1 MNELQDFFD
10 LLADT
15 INVWADV
22 IDSADVT
29 FCGIPIDFHFLLG
42 FGFVSAL
49 IAILLGINDGDDD
62 LINPLKDYDG
72 EDWD

>member
-10 LLADT
+10 LLADA
-15 INVWADV
+15 INVWGDV
-22 IDSADVT
+22 IDSSDVS
-29 FCGIPIDFHFLLG
+29 FAGIPIDFHFLLG

-49 IAILLGINDGDDD
+49 IAVLLGNNDADDD